1 MTTPIEIEKAIN
13 EDPALRQL
21 LSDYVV
27 EKFGF
32 DNIHKLDNA
41 MQYYQYP
48 IAINILPTI
57 VSDIADTM
65 FRTEFA
71 TNVAKIQSVSHWG
84 ENFKEVK
91 PLVENKNA
99 YDECLT
105 AAVMK
110 AAISYASNANIR
122 ILDFETIVNECNFN
136 ASKELD
142 KKVKEI
148 TEKKARDLYGILV
161 LAIKNIWDLRQNETI
176 GLQTLLTIYKND
188 SIPILNEQTMK
199 EDPVRYVSAIALSS
213 RPYKNLT
220 QMMIVY
226 SAVRTPEII
235 TRVSQELVSF
245 LKETI
250 RLFNKFKTYYKRV
263 RPTEGMTAQ
272 EKDALVIE
280 NVISK
285 LIDEPE
291 VLQVL
296 SKIFVFLNPL
306 FEHETQILTFTE
318 MYDRLIEKE
327 IMIPGVDRRELI
339 STPIL
344 ASYFKD
350 SASLLRELPITI
362 TNGTQ
367 YGWYYLYD
375 SWFLPRK
382 VQLDKEE
389 KIQREATAR
398 AREEK
403 AKQKR
408 EATQAVQSA
417 QAVEAARVQQQV
429 ANLLE
434 NVNVRR
440 VTRSGA
446 RRAAEAAVDE
456 EAAIAQNIMEA
467 AQRIDG
473 MLGAI
478 AARRTA
484 RAPPQGGRP
493 LR

>member
-13 EDPALRQL
+13 EDPYIRQV

-27 EKFGF
+27 AKFGF
-32 DNIHKLDNA
+32 DNIHTLDNA

-65 FRTEFA
+65 FQTEFA
-71 TNVAKIQSVSHWG
+71 TNVAKIPSVSHWG
-84 ENFKEVK
+84 ENFKDVK

-110 AAISYASNANIR
+110 AALSYASNANII
-122 ILDFETIVNECNFN
+122 ILAFETIVNECNFN

-142 KKVKEI
+142 KKVKNI
-148 TEKKARDLYGILV
+148 TEHKARDLYGILV
-161 LAIKNIWDLRQNETI
+161 LAIKNIWDLKQNETI
-176 GLQTLLTIYKND
+176 AFLRSYKNKG
-188 SIPILNEQTMK
+188 IPILNEQTMK

-213 RPYKNLT
+213 RPYKNLI
-220 QMMIVY
+220 QMMMVY
-226 SAVRTPEII
+226 SAVRTPEFI

-250 RLFNKFKTYYKRV
+250 RLLNKFKTYYKRV
-263 RPTEGMTAQ
+263 LPTEGMTDQ
-272 EKDALVIE
+272 EKDALVVE
-280 NVISK
+280 N
-285 LIDEPE
+285 
-291 VLQVL
+291 VL
-296 SKIFVFLNPL
+296 SKLVDDNEVCEVVLKAFVFLNPI
-306 FEHETQILTFTE
+306 FEQETQILTFRE
-318 MYDRLIEKE
+318 MYNRLIS
-327 IMIPGVDRRELI
+327 IQGVESSSKLI
-339 STPIL
+339 SKPIL

-350 SASLLRELPITI
+350 SVSLLRELPII
-362 TNGTQ
+362 VTNGTQ
-367 YGWYYLYD
+367 YGWHDLYD
-375 SWFLPRK
+375 NWFLPRK
-382 VQLDKEE
+382 NQLDTEE
-389 KIQREATAR
+389 NIQREAR
-398 AREEK
+398 
-403 AKQKR
+403 
-408 EATQAVQSA
+408 
-417 QAVEAARVQQQV
+417 RVQQQV

-446 RRAAEAAVDE
+446 RRAAEAAVD

-484 RAPPQGGRP
+484 RAPPQGRRP
-493 LR
+493 FR